1 MYFTKKNTQSLFCAS
16 ENNDPKS
23 REDPSTK
30 PFVPD
35 VRWLEA
41 KVQESFKGG
50 AMSAPEMT
58 AVLVKILASKRTSE
72 ELQMELFELLGFD
85 RIDLIQLLLVSDKTT
100 SLNKLYLCY
109 SSRFL
114 PKLRGRLA

>member
-1 MYFTKKNTQSLFCAS
+1 M
-16 ENNDPKS
+16 
-23 REDPSTK
+23 K

-85 RIDLIQLLLVSDKTT
+85 RIDLIQLLLVSNRTMFT
-100 SLNKLYLCY
+100 SSIFQICELLFV
-109 SSRFL
+109 SS
-114 PKLRGRLA
+114 